1 MTICHMGRKQNKIPL
16 CFEDILLVL
25 PLTQDFR
32 RDLALMS
39 VDNVL

>member
-1 MTICHMGRKQNKIPL
+1 MGRKQNKIPL

-25 PLTQDFR
+25 PLIRDFR
-32 RDLALMS
+32 KDPALVS